1 MQAHVSLDVNGLI
14 LTPAAGV
21 QYVGLSENAFSESG
35 SPLYDLSVSSRSSSS
50 LQPFIG
56 VSAAKSF
63 IIQGGMLLI
72 PEFDISYAYEAAN
85 SVPALVQTAGTN
97 FTINGLAPGRQR
109 VTIGGGI
116 TGILNDRIGF
126 FVDYHVIPVRNLVE
140 QTISAGLTYKF

>member
-1 MQAHVSLDVNGLI
+1 MKCHSIDI
-14 LTPAAGV
+14 
-21 QYVGLSENAFSESG
+21 
-35 SPLYDLSVSSRSSSS
+35 SPSKKEK
-50 LQPFIG
+50 
-56 VSAAKSF
+56 VSAEGRLF

-97 FTINGLAPGRQR
+97 FTINGLATGRHR

-116 TGILNDRIGF
+116 TGMLNDRIGF